1 MVREE
6 IELRLQNWA
15 WWTAWGTI
23 GPEVRTRCS
32 SAEGNYESEDV
43 FEGPDP
49 KYEPDLLDGEIL
61 ENAIRVL
68 PDMSRRVL
76 KAVYV
81 QYPYHRRHNV
91 AQRLRISVD
100 RLESELHAAKR
111 RLNEQLQRS
120 AAGNARMDAGASGV
134 RDSIASQ

>member
-91 AQRLRISVD
+91 AQRLKISVD

-120 AAGNARMDAGASGV
+120 AAGNARMDTGPTGV
-134 RDSIASQ
+134 RDCIAG

>member
-6 IELRLQNWA
+6 IERRLQNWA
-15 WWTAWGTI
+15 WWTAWGAI
-23 GPEVRTRCS
+23 GPEIRTRCA

-43 FEGPDP
+43 WEGEDP
-49 KYEPDLLDGEIL
+49 RYEPDLLDGEIL
-61 ENAIRVL
+61 ENSIRVL
-68 PDMSRRVL
+68 PDMSRRIL

-91 AQRLRISVD
+91 AQRLKISVD

-111 RLNEQLQRS
+111 RLSEQLQRS
-120 AAGNARMDAGASGV
+120 SAGNARMDTGASGV
-134 RDSIASQ
+134 RDSISGQ

>member
-1 MVREE
+1 MVSEE
-6 IELRLQNWA
+6 RLKNWA
-15 WWTAWGTI
+15 FYCAWGTI

-68 PDMSRRVL
+68 PDISRRVL

-100 RLESELHAAKR
+100 RLEAELHTAKR
-111 RLNEQLQRS
+111 RLHDRLQRDT
-120 AAGNARMDAGASGV
+120 AGNRGMAEGPPGV
-134 RDSIASQ
+134 RDCLTSQ

>member
-1 MVREE
+1 MVQEE
-6 IELRLQNWA
+6 LDRRLQNWA

-68 PDMSRRVL
+68 PDISRRVL

-100 RLESELHAAKR
+100 RLEAELHTAKR
-111 RLNEQLQRS
+111 RLSEQLQRDT
-120 AAGNARMDAGASGV
+120 AGNRGMAEGPPGV
-134 RDSIASQ
+134 RDCLTSQ

>member
-120 AAGNARMDAGASGV
+120 AAGNARMDAGASRV
-134 RDSIASQ
+134 RDSIAG

>member
-1 MVREE
+1 MVSEE
-6 IELRLQNWA
+6 IETRLVNWA
-15 WWTAWGTI
+15 FYCAWGHL
-23 GPEVRTRCS
+23 GPEVRTRCA

-43 FEGPDP
+43 FEGEDP
-49 KYEPDLLDGEIL
+49 RYEPDLLDGEIL

-81 QYPYHRRHNV
+81 QYPYHRKHNV

-100 RLESELHAAKR
+100 RLESELHIAKR

-120 AAGNARMDAGASGV
+120 AAGYAGMVTGEVGV
-134 RDSIASQ
+134 RDGLPGQ

>member
-23 GPEVRTRCS
+23 GPEIRTRCS

-43 FEGPDP
+43 FDGPDP

-120 AAGNARMDAGASGV
+120 AAGNARMDTGASRV

>member
-15 WWTAWGTI
+15 WWTAWGTV

-49 KYEPDLLDGEIL
+49 KYEPDLLDGETL

-68 PDMSRRVL
+68 PDMSRRIL

-91 AQRLRISVD
+91 AQRLKISVD
-100 RLESELHAAKR
+100 RLESELQVAKR
-111 RLNEQLQRS
+111 RLNEQLQRNT
-120 AAGNARMDAGASGV
+120 AGIARMDTCQAGMRNSVSG
-134 RDSIASQ
+134 